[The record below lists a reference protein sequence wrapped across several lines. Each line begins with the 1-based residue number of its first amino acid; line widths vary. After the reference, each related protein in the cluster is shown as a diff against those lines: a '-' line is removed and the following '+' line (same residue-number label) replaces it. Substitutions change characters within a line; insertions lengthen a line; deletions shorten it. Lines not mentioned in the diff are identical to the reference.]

1 MGGPIVLERVKGVSM
16 IRGWEEL
23 QQFTGLKDSIIRRAT
38 ALYGFPEP
46 VKVREGKK
54 AINTWCP
61 HQVAAWMRKHQ
72 LDIGTKGDVKISQ
85 QPPETGQP
93 SDILL
98 HRGSGLPIGQ

>member
-1 MGGPIVLERVKGVSM
+1 MM

-23 QQFTGLKDSIIRRAT
+23 QNFTGLKDSILRRAT

-61 HQVAAWMRKHQ
+61 HAVTAWMRKHNMHINVRGGVNFSRQ
-72 LDIGTKGDVKISQ
+72 PETSPPLDI
-85 QPPETGQP
+85 P
-93 SDILL
+93 LL
-98 HRGSGLPIGQ
+98 PGNGHPIGQ